1 MLYLF
6 LTLLTSAFAADS
18 VTSAIDQAQAFAL
31 KKNRQEACSVLQR
44 ALSTTPTALKSRAKL
59 TESLTQIATVFFT
72 DKGQKAFESGQALLW
87 DSPDMALTQFRQ
99 ALELE
104 DNNIQLL
111 GSVARVQLL
120 KMDCEGAL
128 ASVQTARK
136 INPYDAEIAVLEVR
150 GHICA
155 MKYDLAREKIKTL
168 PPLDKWQA
176 SYVQFLGAQDSLL
189 QKFPRKAFDAAL
201 KVTEEQPGFPE
212 PYFVLVKSGTEL
224 NRDVEPYLQKYV
236 SLCKAVTIRERK
248 RYSLEPRLCLNLKE
262 AEDELAKKSTEL

>member
-6 LTLLTSAFAADS
+6 LTFLTSAFAADS
-18 VTSAIDQAQAFAL
+18 VASAIDQAQAFAL
-31 KKNRQEACSVLQR
+31 KKNRQEACLVLQR
-44 ALSTTPTALKSRAKL
+44 ALVTTPSALKSRAKL

-87 DSPDMALTQFRQ
+87 ENPDMALTQFRQ

-111 GSVARVQLL
+111 GSVARVQLM

-128 ASVQTARK
+128 ASAQTARK
-136 INPYDAEIAVLEVR
+136 VNPYDAEIAILEAR
-150 GHICA
+150 SYLCA
-155 MKYDLAREKIKTL
+155 MKYDLAREKIKAL

-176 SYVQFLGAQDSLL
+176 SYVQFLGAQDALL
-189 QKFPRKAFDAAL
+189 QKSSRKAFDAAL
-201 KVTEEQPGFPE
+201 KVTEDQPGFPE
-212 PYFVLVKSGTEL
+212 AYYLLVKAGVEL
-224 NRDVEPYLQKYV
+224 GRDTEPYLQKYV

-248 RYSLEPRLCLNLKE
+248 RYSLEPRLCLNLKD
-262 AEDELAKKSTEL
+262 AEDELTKKSVEL